1 MIALLLLLAAQPVR
15 IGLVRSPDAAPLYV
29 AIEENF
35 FAQAGL
41 EPEVRF
47 FPSDE
52 AVVKAMVAG
61 KLDVGF
67 AALDA
72 AWYRAAATDGLK
84 MIGSQV
90 FDWAGFP
97 LYAIAGH
104 GLKGPKDLAG
114 KRVGLRGAE
123 SGVRY
128 ALQRL
133 TDRFRLEPQPR
144 AVIADDPVRALRAGK
159 VDAALV
165 PLAEA
170 RRSKLPVL
178 RLGDLVQWQ
187 HSAIFVKDAGRAA
200 PFLTAYR
207 RGAAE
212 YNASFLQ
219 YDDGGDFI
227 PGSRH
232 ALELAAIARQAGM
245 KPKEFEAVKPY
256 SDPRAGVDVADIA
269 AQVTF
274 WQALGKL
281 DPRVTAKDLIGA
293 PP

>member
-1 MIALLLLLAAQPVR
+1 
-15 IGLVRSPDAAPLYV
+15 
-29 AIEENF
+29 
-35 FAQAGL
+35 
-41 EPEVRF
+41 
-47 FPSDE
+47 
-52 AVVKAMVAG
+52 
-61 KLDVGF
+61 VGF

-72 AWYRAAATDGLK
+72 GWYRAAAADGLK
-84 MIGSQV
+84 MIGSQA

-104 GLKGPKDLAG
+104 GLKNPKDLAG
-114 KRVGLRGAE
+114 KRVGLRDAE

-128 ALQRL
+128 ALQL
-133 TDRFRLEPQPR
+133 VTDRFRLEPPPR
-144 AVIADDPVRALRAGK
+144 AVIAADPVRALRAGK

-165 PLAEA
+165 PLTEA
-170 RRSKLPVL
+170 RRSKLSVL
-178 RLGDLVQWQ
+178 RLGGLAQWQ
-187 HSAIFVKDAGRAA
+187 QSAIFVKAPGPAE

-227 PGSRH
+227 PGPRH
-232 ALELAAIARQAGM
+232 DQELAAIAREARM
-245 KPKEFEAVKPY
+245 KPKEFEAAKPY
-256 SDPRAGVDVADIA
+256 SDPRAGVDVADVT

-281 DPRVTAKDLIGA
+281 DPRVTAKDLVL
-293 PP
+293 P